1 MIPSEGWTS
10 GGTQVIIIG
19 EHFYEGIQI
28 IFGNCIVWSV
38 EVQIHEQFYSSFLEK
53 YVHLLRNYS
62 FKLYSYIYINSNS
75 YQSNPLDNTYKIL
88 YMIIGP
94 RPWRAGQICNPAY
107 GGRTVKVRAMQQQQ
121 QQKRVRVVFGVL
133 EGQFKAS
140 LALND
145 GTFY

>member
-75 YQSNPLDNTYKIL
+75 NQSNPLDNTYKIL

-94 RPWRAGQICNPAY
+94 RPWRAGQICLLQSSLWGQDSESKGNATTTTTKKSKACF
-107 GGRTVKVRAMQQQQ
+107 RSSRRAIQSI
-121 QQKRVRVVFGVL
+121 L
-133 EGQFKAS
+133 SFK
-140 LALND
+140 
-145 GTFY
+145 